1 MTKALYWL
9 ALLCTALPAQDWKQA
24 LTFHAS
30 FDKGLDADFALGDKR
45 IYTAPVWS
53 AKTTFRHLSP
63 CSRTVHKRFRM
74 FGIPEGPNF
83 CGAQA
88 MPRRPMK

>member
-1 MTKALYWL
+1 L
-9 ALLCTALPAQDWKQA
+9 
-24 LTFHAS
+24 
-30 FDKGLDADFALGDKR
+30 
-45 IYTAPVWS
+45 WS

-83 CGAQA
+83 CGAHRLVPVPIFYLLRIGQYDGNLILQDIENRNPVGTRA
-88 MPRRPMK
+88 LHRHVCYAFRIQPFA